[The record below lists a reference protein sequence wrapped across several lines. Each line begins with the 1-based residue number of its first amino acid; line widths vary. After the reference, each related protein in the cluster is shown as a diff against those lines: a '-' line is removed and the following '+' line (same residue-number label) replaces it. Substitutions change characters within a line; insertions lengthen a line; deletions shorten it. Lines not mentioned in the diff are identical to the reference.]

1 MNLFPITSIYA
12 ALAGLLLLVLA
23 WRVVAV
29 RRRERIGLGDG
40 QNRDL
45 ERRIRIHANAV
56 EYVPIA
62 LILLGLAE
70 RALGQPWYLVAM
82 AVVLVVSRLIHPIG
96 MARPSPN
103 AARVLGILG
112 TWSVIGILALILIGS
127 GIRLCRA
134 CLLGA

>member
-1 MNLFPITSIYA
+1 MITA
-12 ALAGLLLLVLA
+12 GMLGLLIVVLGL
-23 WRVVAV
+23 RVSAI
-29 RRRERIGLGDG
+29 RRSAHVSLGDG
-40 QNRDL
+40 GNPLL
-45 ERRIRIHANAV
+45 EERIRAHGNAV
-56 EYVPIA
+56 ETIPIA
-62 LILLGLAE
+62 LILMGLAE

>member
-1 MNLFPITSIYA
+1 MQLTMITA
-12 ALAGLLLLVLA
+12 GMLGLLIVVLGL
-23 WRVVAV
+23 RVSAI
-29 RRRERIGLGDG
+29 RRSAHVSLGDG
-40 QNRDL
+40 GNPLL
-45 ERRIRIHANAV
+45 EERIRAHGNAV
-56 EYVPIA
+56 ETIPIA

-70 RALGQPWYLVAM
+70 RALGQTWYLVAM

-112 TWSVIGILALILIGS
+112 TWSVIGILALILISS

>member
-1 MNLFPITSIYA
+1 MQLTMIT
-12 ALAGLLLLVLA
+12 AGMLGLMIVVLGL
-23 WRVVAV
+23 RVSAI
-29 RRRERIGLGDG
+29 RRSAHVSLGDG
-40 QNRDL
+40 GNPLL
-45 ERRIRIHANAV
+45 EERIRAHGNAV
-56 EYVPIA
+56 ETIPIA

-70 RALGQPWYLVAM
+70 RVLGQPWYLVAM

-112 TWSVIGILALILIGS
+112 TWSVIGILGLILIGS

>member
-1 MNLFPITSIYA
+1 MITA
-12 ALAGLLLLVLA
+12 GMLGLLIVVLGL
-23 WRVVAV
+23 RVSAI
-29 RRRERIGLGDG
+29 RRSAHVSLGDG
-40 QNRDL
+40 GNPLL
-45 ERRIRIHANAV
+45 EERIRAHGNAV
-56 EYVPIA
+56 ETIPIA

>member
-1 MNLFPITSIYA
+1 MIT
-12 ALAGLLLLVLA
+12 AGMLGLMIVVLGL
-23 WRVVAV
+23 RVSAI
-29 RRRERIGLGDG
+29 RRSAHVSLGDG
-40 QNRDL
+40 GNPLL
-45 ERRIRIHANAV
+45 EERIRAHGNAV
-56 EYVPIA
+56 ETIPIA

>member
-1 MNLFPITSIYA
+1 M
-12 ALAGLLLLVLA
+12 
-23 WRVVAV
+23 
-29 RRRERIGLGDG
+29 
-40 QNRDL
+40 
-45 ERRIRIHANAV
+45 
-56 EYVPIA
+56 
-62 LILLGLAE
+62 
-70 RALGQPWYLVAM
+70 GQPWYLVAM

-134 CLLGA
+134 CPLGA

>member
-1 MNLFPITSIYA
+1 MQLTMIT
-12 ALAGLLLLVLA
+12 AGMLGLMIVVLGL
-23 WRVVAV
+23 RVSAI
-29 RRRERIGLGDG
+29 RRSAHVSLGDG
-40 QNRDL
+40 GNPLL
-45 ERRIRIHANAV
+45 EERIRAHGNAV
-56 EYVPIA
+56 ETIPIA

-96 MARPSPN
+96 MARPSRN

-112 TWSVIGILALILIGS
+112 TWSVIGILALILISS

>member
-1 MNLFPITSIYA
+1 MQLTMITA
-12 ALAGLLLLVLA
+12 GMLGLLIVVLGL
-23 WRVVAV
+23 RVSAI
-29 RRRERIGLGDG
+29 RRSAHVSLGDG
-40 QNRDL
+40 GNPLL
-45 ERRIRIHANAV
+45 EERIRAHGNAV
-56 EYVPIA
+56 ETIPIA

-70 RALGQPWYLVAM
+70 RALGQTWYLVAM

>member
-1 MNLFPITSIYA
+1 MQLTMIT
-12 ALAGLLLLVLA
+12 AGMLGLMIVVLGL
-23 WRVVAV
+23 RVSAI
-29 RRRERIGLGDG
+29 RRSAHVSLGDG
-40 QNRDL
+40 GNPLL
-45 ERRIRIHANAV
+45 EERIRAHGNAV
-56 EYVPIA
+56 ETIPIA

-112 TWSVIGILALILIGS
+112 TWSVIGILALILISS

>member
-1 MNLFPITSIYA
+1 MQLTMIT
-12 ALAGLLLLVLA
+12 AGMLGLMIVVLGL
-23 WRVVAV
+23 RVSAI
-29 RRRERIGLGDG
+29 RRSAHVSLGDG
-40 QNRDL
+40 GNPLL
-45 ERRIRIHANAV
+45 EERIRAHGNAV
-56 EYVPIA
+56 ETIPIA

-70 RALGQPWYLVAM
+70 RALGQTWYLVAM

>member
-1 MNLFPITSIYA
+1 MIT
-12 ALAGLLLLVLA
+12 AGMLGLMIVVLGL
-23 WRVVAV
+23 RVSAI
-29 RRRERIGLGDG
+29 RRSAHVSLGDG
-40 QNRDL
+40 GNPLL
-45 ERRIRIHANAV
+45 EERIRAHGNAV
-56 EYVPIA
+56 ETIPIA

-70 RALGQPWYLVAM
+70 RVLGQPWYLVAM

-112 TWSVIGILALILIGS
+112 TWSVIGILGLILIGS

>member
-1 MNLFPITSIYA
+1 MQLTMITA
-12 ALAGLLLLVLA
+12 GMLGLLIVVLGL
-23 WRVVAV
+23 RVSAI
-29 RRRERIGLGDG
+29 RRSAHVSLGDG
-40 QNRDL
+40 GNPLL
-45 ERRIRIHANAV
+45 EERIRAHGNAV
-56 EYVPIA
+56 ETIPIA

>member
-1 MNLFPITSIYA
+1 MQLTMITA
-12 ALAGLLLLVLA
+12 GMLGLLIVVLGL
-23 WRVVAV
+23 RVSAI
-29 RRRERIGLGDG
+29 RRSAHVSLGDG
-40 QNRDL
+40 GNPLL
-45 ERRIRIHANAV
+45 EERIRAHGNAV
-56 EYVPIA
+56 ETIPIA

-112 TWSVIGILALILIGS
+112 TWSVIGILALILISS

>member
-1 MNLFPITSIYA
+1 MITA
-12 ALAGLLLLVLA
+12 GMLGLLIVVLGL
-23 WRVVAV
+23 RVSAI
-29 RRRERIGLGDG
+29 RRSAHVSLGDG
-40 QNRDL
+40 GNPLL
-45 ERRIRIHANAV
+45 EERIRAHGNAV
-56 EYVPIA
+56 ETIPIA

-112 TWSVIGILALILIGS
+112 TWSVIGILALILISS

>member
-1 MNLFPITSIYA
+1 MIT
-12 ALAGLLLLVLA
+12 AGMLGLMIVVLGL
-23 WRVVAV
+23 RVSAI
-29 RRRERIGLGDG
+29 RRSAHVSLGDG
-40 QNRDL
+40 GNPLL
-45 ERRIRIHANAV
+45 EERIRAHGNAV
-56 EYVPIA
+56 ETIPIA

-112 TWSVIGILALILIGS
+112 TWSVIGILALILISS

>member
-1 MNLFPITSIYA
+1 MITA
-12 ALAGLLLLVLA
+12 GMLGLLIVVLGL
-23 WRVVAV
+23 RVSAI
-29 RRRERIGLGDG
+29 RRSAHVSLGDG
-40 QNRDL
+40 GNPLL
-45 ERRIRIHANAV
+45 EERIRAHGNAV
-56 EYVPIA
+56 ETIPIA

-112 TWSVIGILALILIGS
+112 TWSVIGILALILTGS